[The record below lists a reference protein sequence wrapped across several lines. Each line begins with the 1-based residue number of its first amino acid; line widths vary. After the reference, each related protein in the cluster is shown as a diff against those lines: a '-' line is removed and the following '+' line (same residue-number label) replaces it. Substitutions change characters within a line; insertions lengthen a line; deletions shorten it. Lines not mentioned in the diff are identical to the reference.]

1 MREGTR
7 LIKDFTCAHVHSD
20 WFKSNCITDGWAH
33 AKPEITFCHTTLA
46 HAHPAHNSH
55 LPSQLLRRPFI
66 HVHSNT
72 NMGQLAEQYFLKSG
86 ELGSREKFQEEIEHE
101 KNQGLQNFTA
111 DTIEAIEGSF
121 RLSGR
126 LQLVVGL
133 SPRLTQQ
140 RLAEIV
146 DALAGTTSVNNN
158 AHVPNDE
165 FYILSIAN
173 NGVVVQS
180 WRFEINRRSA
190 TLKEYLSKVV
200 LRTFVQMG
208 EAHFGAQSVSWL
220 STSVIIV
227 LALGTKFPESTPYFA
242 ALLSVL
248 TGIKNAVD
256 GMSATPVMGAA
267 ASALVATRGNLV
279 GSHIASGIAL
289 DQRWNGVSVTP
300 SITFVIVACYG
311 AVVQFFEFWTRNH
324 ITLQNAKTHIS
335 SLP

>member
-1 MREGTR
+1 
-7 LIKDFTCAHVHSD
+7 
-20 WFKSNCITDGWAH
+20 
-33 AKPEITFCHTTLA
+33 
-46 HAHPAHNSH
+46 
-55 LPSQLLRRPFI
+55 
-66 HVHSNT
+66 
-72 NMGQLAEQYFLKSG
+72 MGQQPEQYYLKSG
-86 ELGSREKFQEEIEHE
+86 ELGSREQFQEEIEDE

-111 DTIEAIEGSF
+111 DTIEAIQGSIRF
-121 RLSGR
+121 SGR
-126 LQLVVGL
+126 LQLVLGP
-133 SPRLTQQ
+133 SPRLNKQ

-146 DALAGTTSVNNN
+146 AALAGTTSVNHNVK
-158 AHVPNDE
+158 VPNDE

-180 WRFEINRRSA
+180 WRFEIIRTSA
-190 TLKEYLSKVV
+190 SLKEYLRKVV
-200 LRTFVQMG
+200 LQTLFQMG
-208 EAHFGAQSVSWL
+208 EAHIGAQSVSWL

-227 LALGTKFPESTPYFA
+227 LALGTKFPESTPFFA
-242 ALLSVL
+242 VLLSVL

-267 ASALVATRGNLV
+267 ASALVATGGNLV

-324 ITLQNAKTHIS
+324 IMLQNAKTHIS
-335 SLP
+335 RLE